1 VKIDRLLSNEIKKAN
16 GDGTRATRFP
26 FLNEIRDVIN
36 ECSTTKVR
44 EAFPECLRRHSR
56 ASVAVAVALTI
67 CRRRDMLSYKSVMWA
82 EAILKLW
89 TNRPSTLDGMCFDD
103 NLHPSRIEEYAGSFI
118 KLTSEQD

>member
-1 VKIDRLLSNEIKKAN
+1 MKIDRLLASEIKKAN

-26 FLNEIRDVIN
+26 FLNEVRAVID

-44 EAFPECLRRHSR
+44 EVFPECLRRHSR

-67 CRRRDMLSYKSVMWA
+67 YRRRDAVSYKSLRWA

-89 TNRPSTLDGMCFDD
+89 VNRPSTLDGMCFDD

-118 KLTSEQD
+118 KLTTEQD